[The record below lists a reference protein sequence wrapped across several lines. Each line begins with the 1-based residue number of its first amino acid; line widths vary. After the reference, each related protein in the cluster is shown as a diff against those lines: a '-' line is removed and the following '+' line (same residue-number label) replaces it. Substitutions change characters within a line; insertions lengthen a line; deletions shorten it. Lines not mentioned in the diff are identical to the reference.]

1 MRFPAWGQY
10 RVMGRDIQGSN
21 PALLAWRRLQP
32 AGVRTYQDQ
41 KPQAEACA
49 TGLAWP
55 SSVARSHAKPIG
67 NDHC

>member
-10 RVMGRDIQGSN
+10 RVTRPDIQGSN

-32 AGVRTYQDQ
+32 AGVRPNKDQ
-41 KPQAEACA
+41 NPQAKACA
-49 TGLAWP
+49 TRLAWP